1 MLNNIF
7 LTVVGSQSYGLSTP
21 ESDIDVKG
29 ICIPD
34 LEAKFGFYGGF
45 YQKDKWE
52 SKDDFITNTENE
64 FCDLVMKDI
73 PKDRVVFDLAKFMK
87 LAADGNPNILEVL
100 FTDEQFHL
108 WKTPEYDKLHAIRD
122 EFISKR
128 CFHSFQGY
136 ALSQLSRIKV
146 AKKWLDNPPNH
157 QPTRTE
163 FGLPED
169 RKLLDTSTNGA
180 FNKLFSEMLEVSGM
194 KHENREFITQF
205 MGGEVDWLA
214 MVQKL
219 SDREPAIFDL
229 LNEDIAE
236 VMNLRPQMIKL
247 ISQEKRYSAALKEWR
262 DYGSWLNNRNP
273 KRAELEKKCGYDSK
287 HALHLC
293 RLISMGKEIIRG
305 EGVQVYRKDDRDF
318 LLGVREGMFTYDE
331 LIGWS
336 DKERV
341 EMKQLFEKCTLPK
354 IPNMKK
360 LQAACVEIY
369 QEFYK

>member
-1 MLNNIF
+1 MHTIF
-7 LTVVGSQSYGLSTP
+7 LTVVGSQSYGLAN
-21 ESDIDVKG
+21 EASDIDVKG
-29 ICIPD
+29 IAIPSLD
-34 LEAKFGFYGGF
+34 AKFGFYGNF
-45 YQKDKWE
+45 NQKDKWE
-52 SKDDFITNTENE
+52 DKDTFETNTGTE

-73 PKDRVVFDLAKFMK
+73 PKDRVIYDLAKFIK
-87 LAADGNPNILEVL
+87 LAADGNPSVLEIL
-100 FTDEQFHL
+100 FTDNRFHL
-108 WKTPEYDKLHAIRD
+108 WKTPEYDKLHTIRD

-146 AKKWLDNPPNH
+146 AKRWIDAPPTH
-157 QPTRTE
+157 QPSRTE
-163 FGLPED
+163 FGLPEEQ
-169 RKLLDTSTNGA
+169 KLLDTSTNGA

-194 KHENREFITQF
+194 KHENREFINQF

-236 VMNLRPQMIKL
+236 VMNLKPQMIKL
-247 ISQEKRYSAALKEWR
+247 ISQEKRYSASLKEWR
-262 DYGSWLNNRNP
+262 DYNNWVKHRNP
-273 KRAELEKKCGYDSK
+273 KRAKLEKKCGYDSK

-293 RLISMGKEIIRG
+293 RLISMGKEIISG
-305 EGVQVYRKDDRDF
+305 QGVQVYRKDDREF
-318 LLGVREGMFTYDE
+318 LLGVRQGMFTYDE
-331 LIGWS
+331 LIEWS

-341 EMKQLFEKCTLPK
+341 EMKDLFEKCTLPK

-360 LQAACVEIY
+360 LQATCVEIY